1 MDLGFR
7 TTKVIKKNPYIKVLF
22 SFEADYLYIKRH
34 FMLVFDKIRDV
45 REYLSQKRKDK
56 ASVGFVPT
64 MGALHEGHIS
74 LIGISRKETD
84 VTVCSIFVNPTQF
97 NNQADL
103 TKYPRTP
110 EKDIAMLEA
119 AGCDVLYMPDV
130 ADVYPEKDTRSFNF
144 GYLDTILEGAHR
156 PGHFNGVGQV
166 VSILLEGV
174 RPDKAFFGSKDYQQ
188 VMVVKEL
195 ARQLNLPTEIVACPI
210 LREPDGLAMSS
221 RNVRLNEEE
230 RRVAALIPL
239 MMQEARELVK
249 HKGIASAKAYIAQEV
264 ARQALM
270 KLDYY
275 EVCKADTLELLEHYQ
290 PGETTISLIAV
301 FVGNV
306 RLIDN
311 WQV

>member
-1 MDLGFR
+1 
-7 TTKVIKKNPYIKVLF
+7 
-22 SFEADYLYIKRH
+22 
-34 FMLVFDKIRDV
+34 MLVFDKIRDV
-45 REYLSQKRKDK
+45 REYLAQKRKDK
-56 ASVGFVPT
+56 ATVGFVPT

-74 LIGISRKETD
+74 LIAISRRETD
-84 VTVCSIFVNPTQF
+84 ITVCSIFVNPTQF

-110 EKDIAMLEA
+110 EKDMDMLRA

-130 ADVYPEKDTRSFNF
+130 ADVYPENDTRTFNF

-166 VSILLEGV
+166 VSILLEGIQ
-174 RPDKAFFGSKDYQQ
+174 PDKAYFGSKDYQQ

-195 ARQLNLPTEIVACPI
+195 AKQLKLPVEIVACPI

-230 RRVAALIPL
+230 RKVAARIPL

-249 HKGIASAKAYIAQEV
+249 REGIAAAKEYIAQEV
-264 ARQALM
+264 AGQALM

-275 EVCKADTLELLEHYQ
+275 EVCKADTLELLADYQ
-290 PGETTISLIAV
+290 PGQPAISLIAV
-301 FVGNV
+301 FVGAV

-311 WQV
+311 WPV

>member
-1 MDLGFR
+1 
-7 TTKVIKKNPYIKVLF
+7 
-22 SFEADYLYIKRH
+22 
-34 FMLVFDKIRDV
+34 MLVFDKIRDV
-45 REYLSQKRKDK
+45 REYLAQKRKDQ
-56 ASVGFVPT
+56 ATVGFVPT

-74 LIGISRKETD
+74 LIAISRKETD
-84 VTVCSIFVNPTQF
+84 ITVCSIFVNPTQF

-110 EKDIAMLEA
+110 EKDMDMLRA

-130 ADVYPEKDTRSFNF
+130 ADVYPEKDTRRFSF

-166 VSILLEGV
+166 VSILLEGIQ
-174 RPDKAFFGSKDYQQ
+174 PDKAFFGSKDYQQ

-195 ARQLNLPTEIVACPI
+195 ARQLKLPTEIVACPI

-230 RRVAALIPL
+230 RKVAALIPL
-239 MMQEARELVK
+239 MMQEARKLVVRE
-249 HKGIASAKAYIAQEV
+249 GIAAAKAYIAQEV
-264 ARQALM
+264 AKQALM

-275 EVCKADTLELLEHYQ
+275 EVCDAGTLQLLGQYSPSQ
-290 PGETTISLIAV
+290 PAISLIAV
-301 FVGNV
+301 FVGSV

-311 WQV
+311 WPVV

>member
-1 MDLGFR
+1 
-7 TTKVIKKNPYIKVLF
+7 
-22 SFEADYLYIKRH
+22 
-34 FMLVFDKIRDV
+34 MLVFDKIRDV
-45 REYLSQKRKDK
+45 REYLSQKRKDR
-56 ASVGFVPT
+56 ATVGFVPT
-64 MGALHEGHIS
+64 MGALHEGHTS

-84 VTVCSIFVNPTQF
+84 ITVCSIFVNPTQF

-144 GYLDTILEGAHR
+144 GYIDTILEGAHR

-166 VSILLEGV
+166 VSILLEGIG
-174 RPDKAFFGSKDYQQ
+174 PDKAFFGSKDYQQ

-195 ARQLNLPTEIVACPI
+195 VRQLNLPTEIVACPI

-221 RNVRLNEEE
+221 RNVRLNAEE
-230 RRVAALIPL
+230 RKVAALIPL
-239 MMQEARELVK
+239 MMQEARKLIVHE
-249 HKGIASAKAYIAQEV
+249 GIAAAKDYIAKEV
-264 ARQALM
+264 AKQNLM

-275 EVCKADTLELLEHYQ
+275 EVCKADTMELLEQYQ
-290 PGETTISLIAV
+290 PAEVTISLIAV
-301 FVGNV
+301 FVGSV

-311 WQV
+311 WPVV

>member
-1 MDLGFR
+1 
-7 TTKVIKKNPYIKVLF
+7 
-22 SFEADYLYIKRH
+22 
-34 FMLVFDKIRDV
+34 MLVFDKIRDV
-45 REYLSQKRKDK
+45 REYLAQKRKDK
-56 ASVGFVPT
+56 ATVGFVPT

-74 LIGISRKETD
+74 LIAISRKETD
-84 VTVCSIFVNPTQF
+84 ITVCSIFVNPTQF

-110 EKDIAMLEA
+110 EKDMDMLRA

-130 ADVYPEKDTRSFNF
+130 ADVYPEKDTRRFSF

-166 VSILLEGV
+166 VSILLEGIQ
-174 RPDKAFFGSKDYQQ
+174 PDKAFFGSKDYQQ

-195 ARQLNLPTEIVACPI
+195 ARQLKLPTEIVACPI

-230 RRVAALIPL
+230 RKVAALIPL
-239 MMQEARELVK
+239 MMQEARKLVVRE
-249 HKGIASAKAYIAQEV
+249 GIAAAKAYIAQEV
-264 ARQALM
+264 AKQALM

-275 EVCKADTLELLEHYQ
+275 EVCDAGTLQLLGQYSPSQ
-290 PGETTISLIAV
+290 PAISLIAV
-301 FVGNV
+301 FVGSV

-311 WQV
+311 WPVV

>member
-1 MDLGFR
+1 
-7 TTKVIKKNPYIKVLF
+7 
-22 SFEADYLYIKRH
+22 
-34 FMLVFDKIRDV
+34 MLVFDKIRDV
-45 REYLSQKRKDK
+45 REYLAQKRKDK
-56 ASVGFVPT
+56 ATVGFVPT

-74 LIGISRKETD
+74 LIAISRRETD
-84 VTVCSIFVNPTQF
+84 ITVCSIFVNPTQF

-110 EKDIAMLEA
+110 EKDMDMLRA

-130 ADVYPEKDTRSFNF
+130 ADVYPENDTRTFNF

-166 VSILLEGV
+166 VSILLEGIK
-174 RPDKAFFGSKDYQQ
+174 PDKAYFGSKDYQQ

-195 ARQLNLPTEIVACPI
+195 AKQLKLPVEIVACPI

-230 RRVAALIPL
+230 RKVAARIPL

-249 HKGIASAKAYIAQEV
+249 REGIAAAKEYIAQEV
-264 ARQALM
+264 AGQALM

-275 EVCKADTLELLEHYQ
+275 EVCKADTLELLADYQ
-290 PGETTISLIAV
+290 PGQPAISLIAV
-301 FVGNV
+301 FVGAV

-311 WQV
+311 WPV